1 MAKLESLV
9 AGAGCFAVSLY
20 LAAMAGLF
28 AGLVFWTDRNL
39 DFWLTVK
46 KGVPV
51 DVPIWLSAL
60 ASIFAPFAVLGNIVG
75 EIARLV
81 YF

>member
-1 MAKLESLV
+1 MAKLESLA
-9 AGAGCFAVSLY
+9 AGAGCFVVSLY
-20 LAAMAGLF
+20 FSVMAALF
-28 AGLVFWTDRNL
+28 AGLVLWTDRNL
-39 DFWLTVK
+39 DFWLTVQ
-46 KGVPV
+46 KGAPV
-51 DVPIWLSAL
+51 DVPLWLSAL